1 MDTTTIGRIHEDLI
15 RKQGVVEQTA
25 NSVIVR
31 WRHYSGVSLLTARTY
46 TPESL
51 ILAIETAT
59 KKCAEHA
66 TQELQTLYGYVGLW
80 QSLT

>member
-15 RKQGVVEQTA
+15 RKQGTVEQTT

-31 WRHYSGVSLLTARTY
+31 WRHYSGISPLVAKTY
-46 TPESL
+46 TPETL

-66 TQELQTLYGYVGLW
+66 TRELQTLYGYVALW